1 MEGWRAPVKYMAM
14 LYLTGLIGLL
24 ENRPNSLAAV
34 YSAEEII
41 ELTGARVAVGMV
53 PDEAGEVAT
62 DTRSE
67 LSGSWFV
74 ALVGKTFDG
83 HDFIGEAFSAGAL
96 GCIVADRPSYPIAA
110 TSFPLLAVDD
120 TEEALAVLA
129 RNWRRRTRKKLVLV
143 AATDLS
149 TVSPLAQSMYE
160 ALDRSLIQ
168 TAATVSASN
177 DFSAPTSTEAPAR
190 GPHFSTQFSLDPAA
204 AFPPSNPLFCGEE
217 TAQSVL
223 SNWKLN
229 CSDILGRF
237 LNLPDEVEYL
247 VADFSPLPLDRA
259 VWLIEALS
267 PNALLIGED
276 SFAYA
281 RMSTQAPDVL
291 SLQEQMVEAMAKVKG
306 KAFTDSETLAERLQI
321 ELIASA
327 SDQTAY
333 QSVLEQL
340 GL

>member
-1 MEGWRAPVKYMAM
+1 MR
-14 LYLTGLIGLL
+14 LIGDP
-24 ENRPNSLAAV
+24 ENRPKSLAAV

-53 PDEAGEVAT
+53 PDEVGEIAT
-62 DTRSE
+62 DTRSD
-67 LSGSWFV
+67 LTGSWFV

-83 HDFIGEAFSAGAL
+83 HDFIGDAFSAGAL

-129 RNWRRRTRKKLVLV
+129 RNWRRRTRKKLIVV
-143 AATDLS
+143 AATDLNQ
-149 TVSPLAQSMYE
+149 VSPLAQSIYDVLDS
-160 ALDRSLIQ
+160 ALGQ
-168 TAATVSASN
+168 TVATVTASN

-204 AFPPSNPLFCGEE
+204 AFPPTDPLFCGEE
-217 TAQSVL
+217 PAQSVL

-229 CSDILGRF
+229 VSDILGRF

-259 VWLIEALS
+259 VWLLEALS
-267 PNALLIGED
+267 PNALLIADD

-281 RMSTQAPDVL
+281 RMSKGAPDPH
-291 SLQEQMVEAMAKVKG
+291 SLQEQLVEAMGRCKG
-306 KAFTDSETLAERLQI
+306 KAFTDSQALAERLQI
-321 ELIASA
+321 KLIASDVKDHN
-327 SDQTAY
+327 SY
-333 QSVLEQL
+333 QPVLEQL

>member
-1 MEGWRAPVKYMAM
+1 MR
-14 LYLTGLIGLL
+14 LIGRL
-24 ENRPNSLAAV
+24 ENRPKSLAAV

-53 PDEAGEVAT
+53 PDEAGEIAT

-83 HDFIGEAFSAGAL
+83 HDFIGDAFSAGAL

-143 AATDLS
+143 AATDLDI
-149 TVSPLAQSMYE
+149 VSPLAQSMYE
-160 ALDRSLIQ
+160 ALDRSLLQ
-168 TAATVSASN
+168 TAATVSPSN

-204 AFPPSNPLFCGEE
+204 AFPPSDPLFCGEE
-217 TAQSVL
+217 TVQSIL
-223 SNWKLN
+223 SNWKLSA
-229 CSDILGRF
+229 SDILGRF

-247 VADFSPLPLDRA
+247 VADFSPLPLERA

-267 PNALLIGED
+267 PNALLLAED

-281 RMSTQAPDVL
+281 RMSKGAPEL
-291 SLQEQMVEAMAKVKG
+291 HLLQEQMVEAMNRCKG
-306 KAFTDSETLAERLQI
+306 KVFTDSESLAERLS
-321 ELIASA
+321 LTYVSA
-327 SDQTAY
+327 TSEGGDKTTSY
-333 QSVLEQL
+333 QPVLQQL
-340 GL
+340 GI